1 LILIIG
7 LATEA
12 LPLGPWGNAAF
23 GAMRMSDDIVSV
35 RILAICA
42 SEPDGE
48 LLRQGATHAVIP
60 AHFSHVA
67 TAGAA
72 RTALAEGKV
81 DIVLLNST
89 MTERDM
95 KEVFNAV
102 RSARNSPSV
111 VMITP
116 SSKEAADL
124 AAAGV
129 ADAITVKPAKL
140 PDAKALIESCMRLK
154 VPSRVL
160 VVDDSIT
167 MRSIVRKILNGCR
180 FPLDISEA
188 DDGIDA
194 LKRISVGK
202 FDFVFLDYN
211 MPGLNGFEM
220 LPQLKQ
226 QHPRTEVVM
235 MSSAQD
241 EALAARA
248 RVAGAAG
255 FLKKPFYPSDIDAIL
270 YAFYRL
276 RPPPP

>member
-194 LKRISVGK
+194 LKQISVGK